1 MKGCNALMFKCV
13 LKVSLCL
20 LAFSSFAVSYDI
32 KPETDLV
39 GRVFEANSHLGET
52 LLEVGRRYD
61 IGAYQIVA
69 ANPHLDKKKPLNV
82 GSKVIIP
89 AQFILPNIEREGII
103 INLAEQRMYYF
114 PSNEQMVIT
123 EPVGIGRKGEWQTPV
138 GVTKITKKDINP
150 NWYPTASV
158 RREAAKHGTPIP
170 WKFPPGPNNPIGKY
184 IFRLGWNAY
193 LIHGTNQTESVGGQ
207 VSAGCIRMLPEG
219 IERIFDK
226 VDVGTKV
233 TVINEPIKIGWQ
245 ENKLFIES
253 HNFSTIGSDKKEV
266 SIVEM
271 LIKKIQSKPALIS
284 WKKVKEYTQMR
295 LGYPQVIGNL

>member
-1 MKGCNALMFKCV
+1 M
-13 LKVSLCL
+13 LKFGSFFW
-20 LAFSSFAVSYDI
+20 AFSSFAVAYDV
-32 KPETDLV
+32 KPDTNV
-39 GRVFEANSHLGET
+39 IGQVFEVNSHLGET

-61 IGAYQIVA
+61 IGAYQITA
-69 ANPHLDKKKPLNV
+69 ANPGLDKKKPLNV
-82 GSKVIIP
+82 GTKVVIP

-114 PSNEQMVIT
+114 PNNEQTVIT
-123 EPVGIGRKGEWQTPV
+123 EPVGIGRKGEWQTPI
-138 GVTKITKKDINP
+138 GVTKITKKDFNP

-170 WKFPPGPNNPIGKY
+170 WKFPPGPNNPIGKH

-219 IERIFDK
+219 IERIYDK
-226 VDVGTKV
+226 VEVGTKV

-245 ENKLFIES
+245 GNKLFIES
-253 HNFSTIGSDKKEV
+253 HKFTLNQSEDSQSAIVAKLGEYVNQKHFYLSWQMVKKY
-266 SIVEM
+266 ID
-271 LIKKIQSKPALIS
+271 LQ
-284 WKKVKEYTQMR
+284 
-295 LGYPQVIGNL
+295 LGYPQVIGSL